1 MKRIWQKKIVELD
14 RIIIN
19 TNLSDKD
26 RLTELFRKRDL
37 LETAFNRVEG

>member
-1 MKRIWQKKIVELD
+1 MKRIWLQKIVELGK
-14 RIIIN
+14 IIKN

-26 RLTELFRKRDL
+26 RLTELFRKREL